1 MSTLILTPMGEVGEG
16 IALTWSKPR
25 VLVDFPEG
33 SKWPTQASYPNVVEA
48 ADGRQ
53 LVSVLGQGPVD
64 VILLDWELPEG
75 GSRSHNGPPAQAR
88 PTLLVEQLRRRCGAC
103 RVIAMSGRSESRLES
118 LRAGCDGFVSR
129 NDPPDRLLALL
140 EISRE

>member
-1 MSTLILTPMGEVGEG
+1 MRILLADDNAEIRAALRLLLEELGERD
-16 IALTWSKPR
+16 I
-25 VLVDFPEG
+25 
-33 SKWPTQASYPNVVEA
+33 VEA

-53 LVSVLGQGPVD
+53 LLFVLGQGPVD

-75 GSRSHNGPPAQAR
+75 GSRSHDGPPAQAR
-88 PTLLVEQLRRRCGAC
+88 PALLVEQLRRRCGAC

-129 NDPPDRLLALL
+129 NDPPERLLALL

>member
-1 MSTLILTPMGEVGEG
+1 MRILLADDNVEIRAALRLLLEEFGEHD
-16 IALTWSKPR
+16 I
-25 VLVDFPEG
+25 
-33 SKWPTQASYPNVVEA
+33 VEA

-75 GSRSHNGPPAQAR
+75 GSHSQNDPSAR
-88 PTLLVEQLRRRCGAC
+88 ALPTLWVEQLRRRCGAC
-103 RVIAMSGRSESRLES
+103 RVIAMSGRSESGLES
-118 LRAGCDGFVSR
+118 LRAGCDGFLSR

-140 EISRE
+140 EIGGE

>member
-1 MSTLILTPMGEVGEG
+1 MRILLADDNVEIRAALRLLLEELGERD
-16 IALTWSKPR
+16 I
-25 VLVDFPEG
+25 
-33 SKWPTQASYPNVVEA
+33 VEA

-53 LVSVLGQGPVD
+53 LLSVLGQGPVD

-75 GSRSHNGPPAQAR
+75 GARCHNGPPAQAR
-88 PTLLVEQLRRRCGAC
+88 PTVLVEQLRRRCGAC

>member
-1 MSTLILTPMGEVGEG
+1 MRILLADDNVEIRAALRLLLEEFGEHD
-16 IALTWSKPR
+16 I
-25 VLVDFPEG
+25 
-33 SKWPTQASYPNVVEA
+33 VEA

-75 GSRSHNGPPAQAR
+75 GSCSHNDLPAR
-88 PTLLVEQLRRRCGAC
+88 VLPTLWVEQLRRRCGAC

-140 EISRE
+140 EIGGE